1 MKQVED
7 TKTLDMLGEP
17 KRGRGRPKSANPPLT
32 GAQREKARS
41 ERLKAAGVGFLKV
54 ELRQDLLDALD
65 RFAGSKDRALVE
77 SKSQVVERV
86 LRAYLMRKR

>member
-1 MKQVED
+1 MNDVHGDKIVD
-7 TKTLDMLGEP
+7 PSGP
-17 KRGRGRPKSANPPLT
+17 VKRGRGRPKSSVPPLT

-54 ELRQDLLDALD
+54 ELPQDVLDALD
-65 RFAGSKDRALVE
+65 RFAASKDRALVE